1 VELDEDKLKE
11 GLRKLRNSRSE
22 RTAMEIIDSM

>member
-1 VELDEDKLKE
+1 VELAEDKLKE